1 MISQVLPNDFTG
13 AEVTRLIL
21 IPDST
26 NHLTPALS
34 PNFVGGEG
42 GTFTVFPENFGL
54 DCLCGHPPKSSFTA
68 TGPLPG
74 ERKQV
79 RASVSTNFIFC

>member
-1 MISQVLPNDFTG
+1 MISQTVPENFARAD
-13 AEVTRLIL
+13 VTKFIL

-42 GTFTVFPENFGL
+42 GVLAVFPKNPGL
-54 DCLCGHPPKSSFTA
+54 TWLCGRLQTNSFSVPC
-68 TGPLPG
+68 PLPG

-79 RASVSTNFIFC
+79 RANVSTNFAFH